1 MRFHVKS
8 RHRFSFNGSKFMYF
22 FVLRKYFHHVFVLNK
37 RPFVYY
43 YPKKYISIIH
53 GHHKYAVLSIEQDR
67 ILFCLIRSCAK
78 QKADFRKE
86 PLSRKANYALPP

>member
-53 GHHKYAVLSIEQDR
+53 GRQSSEAVS
-67 ILFCLIRSCAK
+67 K
-78 QKADFRKE
+78 
-86 PLSRKANYALPP
+86 

>member
-1 MRFHVKS
+1 MRFHVNS
-8 RHRFSFNGSKFMYF
+8 RPRFSFNGSKFMYF

-43 YPKKYISIIH
+43 YPKSTL
-53 GHHKYAVLSIEQDR
+53 VLYTDVTKN
-67 ILFCLIRSCAK
+67 CAK
-78 QKADFRKE
+78 RKADFRKE

>member
-53 GHHKYAVLSIEQDR
+53 GRHKKSGLVNRTRPHIFLPYSKLREAKGRLS
-67 ILFCLIRSCAK
+67 
-78 QKADFRKE
+78 
-86 PLSRKANYALPP
+86 